1 MNWNNI
7 TIKMLQE
14 ITQLGEMDEV
24 EKMAHQISIIT
35 GKPFE
40 EIAGWTLKELQS
52 VDLTFLNQMP
62 SKRIK
67 YRFKFKGRRFKLVR
81 NAKEMSAHHF
91 IELQQ
96 VQTEDVITKLNE
108 IIAILTYRVNWWGK
122 KIEDDYQWKVEHFKD
137 LPITKIYAYT
147 LFFSELYP
155 RLLEATLTYLKE
167 EEKEIK
173 GMFSGGSQS

>member
-1 MNWNNI
+1 MKL
-7 TIKMLQE
+7 TISQIQE
-14 ITQLGEMDEV
+14 LATLKDLNPIEQ
-24 EKMAHQISIIT
+24 MAHEVSICLNI
-35 GKPFE
+35 PFSDV
-40 EIAGWTLKELQS
+40 EIWTMEKLKEEHAK
-52 VDLTFLNQMP
+52 LNLDKMP
-62 SKRIK
+62 DKRIGYK
-67 YRFKFKGRRFKLVR
+67 FKHKGRRFRLVK

-91 IELQQ
+91 IELQE
-96 VQTEDVITKLNE
+96 VVKGDITENLHT
-108 IIAILTYRVNWWGK
+108 IIALLSYRVDILGR

-155 RLLEATLTYLKE
+155 RLLEATLTYLRE

>member
-1 MNWNNI
+1 MKL
-7 TIKMLQE
+7 TISQIQE
-14 ITQLGEMDEV
+14 LATLKDLNPIEQ
-24 EKMAHQISIIT
+24 MAHEVSICLNI
-35 GKPFE
+35 PFSDV
-40 EIAGWTLKELQS
+40 EIWTMDKLKEEHKK
-52 VDLTFLNQMP
+52 LNLDQLP
-62 SKRIK
+62 DKRIG
-67 YRFKFKGRRFKLVR
+67 YKFSHKGRRFRLVR

-96 VQTEDVITKLNE
+96 VQTEDVITNLNE

-155 RLLEATLTYLKE
+155 RLLEATLTYLRE